1 MLDVKDDGS
10 GGALLAVKAVPGAR
24 RDQVAGILGSRLKVR
39 VAAPPEDGKANVA
52 ICELLARV
60 LGCKPRDVRVVQ
72 GHTTPEKVLQ
82 ISGVSAESIR
92 QRYA

>member
-24 RDQVAGILGSRLKVR
+24 RDQVAGILGHRLKVR

-52 ICELLARV
+52 ICELLARE
-60 LGCKPRDVRVVQ
+60 LGCRSRDIRVVH
-72 GHTTPEKVLQ
+72 GHANPEKVLQ